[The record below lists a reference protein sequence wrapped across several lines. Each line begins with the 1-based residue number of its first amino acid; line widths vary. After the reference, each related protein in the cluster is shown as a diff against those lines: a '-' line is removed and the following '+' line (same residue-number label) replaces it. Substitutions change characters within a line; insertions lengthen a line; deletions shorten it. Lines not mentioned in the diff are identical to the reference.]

1 MGYLIGETLIY
12 LILAAVI
19 GAAIAWLLRGAGCRS
34 SENQLKKELEQ
45 TRSELET
52 AETNGRSLESA
63 LNELRAEMDSETRKL
78 EARIRGLEIENGKL
92 QETLSELEPL
102 PGKVQERDT
111 IIGHWERDF
120 QNLQQQS
127 ESKIAKLQDK
137 IAGLLPL
144 QAELENSQKAYMKLN
159 TELQALQT
167 VAHQENQ
174 KALQISN
181 LQNEIKQLQSV
192 SAKVKERDTTVEH
205 LQSQLRS
212 QAKSK
217 DEEIARLQKELQTQ
231 HRSRREK
238 IDALAERLT
247 KIEHLPQTLAEHQQ
261 KIIRLQ
267 EQLGNVEQLK
277 NQELSVL
284 KAKIKTLE
292 PFKTAAHEHSREVD
306 QLKRELAA
314 SKARAKP
321 AAGAAK
327 SGRRPRKKQLYTAPK
342 EKDDLKLIYGIGPVM
357 ERTLNN
363 LGVTSFQQIASFS
376 RQDIERVAEA
386 LQSFP
391 DRIMRDNWVEGAKKE
406 YRKKYGKAI

>member
-1 MGYLIGETLIY
+1 MGYLIGETLVY
-12 LILAAVI
+12 LILAAII
-19 GAAIAWLLRGAGCRS
+19 GAAIAWLLRGVGCRS
-34 SENQLKKELEQ
+34 SENQLKTELEQ
-45 TRSELET
+45 TRSALET

-63 LNELRAEMDSETRKL
+63 LNELRAEMDSEARKL

-102 PGKVQERDT
+102 PGRVQECDT

-127 ESKIAKLQDK
+127 ESEIAKLQDK
-137 IAGLLPL
+137 IAGLEPL
-144 QAELENSQKAYMKLN
+144 QAELENSQKAYTKLS

-167 VAHQENQ
+167 VAHQENR

-181 LQNEIKQLQSV
+181 LQNEIKKLQSV
-192 SAKVKERDTTVEH
+192 SAKIKERDTTVEH

-212 QAKSK
+212 QAKTK

-231 HRSRREK
+231 HRSRRKK

-247 KIEHLPQTLAEHQQ
+247 KIEHLPQTLAERQQ
-261 KIIRLQ
+261 KITRLQ
-267 EQLGNVEQLK
+267 EQLGNVEQQK

-292 PFKTAAHEHSREVD
+292 PFKAAAQEHSREVD
-306 QLKRELAA
+306 QLKQQLAA
-314 SKARAKP
+314 GKSRAKP
-321 AAGAAK
+321 AAGATK
-327 SGRRPRKKQLYTAPK
+327 SGKRPRKKQLYTPPK

-357 ERTLNN
+357 ERTLNK
-363 LGVTSFQQIASFS
+363 LGVTSFQQIAKFS
-376 RQDIERVAEA
+376 RKDIERVAGA

-391 DRIMRDNWVEGAKKE
+391 DRIMRDNWVGGAKKE
-406 YRKKYGKAI
+406 YRKKYGKTL

>member
-12 LILAAVI
+12 LILAAII
-19 GAAIAWLLRGAGCRS
+19 GAAIAWLLRGVGCRS
-34 SENQLKKELEQ
+34 SENQLRTELEQ
-45 TRSELET
+45 TRSALET
-52 AETNGRSLESA
+52 AETSGHSLESA
-63 LNELRAEMDSETRKL
+63 LNELRAEMDSEARKF

-102 PGKVQERDT
+102 PGRVQERDT

-127 ESKIAKLQDK
+127 KSEIAKLQDK
-137 IAGLLPL
+137 IAGLEPL
-144 QAELENSQKAYMKLN
+144 QAVLENSQKAYTKLN
-159 TELQALQT
+159 AELQTLQT

-192 SAKVKERDTTVEH
+192 SAKIKERDTTVEH

-212 QAKSK
+212 QAKTK

-238 IDALAERLT
+238 IDAFAERLT
-247 KIEHLPQTLAEHQQ
+247 KIEHLPQTLAERQQ
-261 KIIRLQ
+261 KIIRLE
-267 EQLGNVEQLK
+267 EQLGNVEQQK

-292 PFKTAAHEHSREVD
+292 PFKTAAQEHSREVD
-306 QLKRELAA
+306 QLKQQLAA
-314 SKARAKP
+314 GKSRAKP

-327 SGRRPRKKQLYTAPK
+327 SGKRPRKKQLYTMPK
-342 EKDDLKLIYGIGPVM
+342 EKDDLKLISGIGPVM
-357 ERTLNN
+357 ERTLNK
-363 LGVTSFQQIASFS
+363 LGVTSFQQIAKFS
-376 RQDIERVAEA
+376 RKDIERVAGA

-391 DRIMRDNWVEGAKKE
+391 DRIMRDNWVGGAKKE
-406 YRKKYGKAI
+406 YRKKYGKAL